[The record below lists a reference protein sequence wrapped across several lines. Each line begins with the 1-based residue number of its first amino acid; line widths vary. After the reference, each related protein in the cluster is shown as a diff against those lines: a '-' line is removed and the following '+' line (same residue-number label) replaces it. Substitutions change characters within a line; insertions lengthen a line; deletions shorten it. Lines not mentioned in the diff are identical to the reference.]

1 MTNYYYSKNPDVKH
15 DEQTWDFELLG
26 NKLTFITD
34 NGVFS
39 KRTVD
44 FGSRLLIESFEVDD
58 QIEGSILDVGCGYGP
73 IGLSIAKKYTE
84 RIIDMV
90 DVNEL
95 ALSLAQKNAE
105 KNNIMNVNI
114 KISDIYQQ
122 VEKNDYAAI
131 VSNPP
136 IRAGKKIV
144 HSILKEAYEHL
155 QKNGKIMI
163 VIQKKQGA
171 PSAQKKLKEVFGNCT
186 VVAKEKGYF
195 ILKSIKEK

>member
-58 QIEGSILDVGCGYGP
+58 QIQGNILDVGCGYGP
-73 IGLSIAKKYTE
+73 IGLSIAKKYPE

-122 VEKNDYAAI
+122 VEKADYAAI

>member
-131 VSNPP
+131 ISNPP
-136 IRAGKKIV
+136 IRSGKKIV

>member
-131 VSNPP
+131 ISNPP